1 MHYDGIPEQ
10 FATAL
15 VTGFD
20 PDQSAVFRDPPG
32 QLRSDRM
39 RTMIRII
46 FPLLVGF
53 ATLLGAT
60 AHAQSGVQLADNA
73 PDSYTVV
80 RGDTLWDISGR
91 FLRQPWRWPEVWRL
105 NRDQIRNPH
114 LIYPG
119 QVILL
124 DRSGPWLTI
133 GQRVGAQ
140 DEGIRPRIY
149 TEALDAAV
157 ASIPLQV
164 IEPFLNRPL
173 VVDQPRLEGSA
184 TIIATETSRVLTGS
198 GDTVFAKNVDP
209 DTEVWHI
216 YRPAR
221 PLEDPLTHET
231 IAWEAAY
238 LGTAR
243 VTERGNPTT
252 LEITSAVEEI
262 GVGDLMMPSE
272 TPSVFSY
279 APHAPE
285 QDVEGRVIA
294 IHRGV
299 SETGR
304 LHVVALN
311 VGEQDGVER
320 GHVLTLYRNRGVAE
334 YTGEN
339 GKETYQLPEK
349 RYGLVFVFRVFDRVS
364 YALVMESDGQV
375 TISDAVR
382 KP

>member
-1 MHYDGIPEQ
+1 
-10 FATAL
+10 
-15 VTGFD
+15 
-20 PDQSAVFRDPPG
+20 
-32 QLRSDRM
+32 
-39 RTMIRII
+39 MIRII
-46 FPLLVGF
+46 FPLLVAF
-53 ATLLGAT
+53 ATLLGAS

-124 DRSGPWLTI
+124 DRRGPWLTI
-133 GQRVGAQ
+133 GRPVGGEH
-140 DEGIRPRIY
+140 EGIRPRIY

-157 ASIPLQV
+157 PSIPLQI

-173 VVDQPRLEGSA
+173 VVDQPRLDGSA

-198 GDTVFAKNVDP
+198 GDTVFAKDVDA

-221 PLEDPLTHET
+221 PLEDPVTRET

-243 VTERGNPTT
+243 VTERGEPTT
-252 LEITSAVEEI
+252 LEIVSAVEEI

-272 TPSVFSY
+272 NPSVFSY

-285 QDVEGRVIA
+285 QDVNGRIIS

-304 LHVVALN
+304 LNVVALN
-311 VGEQDGVER
+311 VGERDGVER
-320 GHVLTLYRNRGVAE
+320 GHVLSLFRNRGVAQ
-334 YTGEN
+334 YNGDN
-339 GKETYQLPEK
+339 GKETFQLPEK
-349 RYGLVFVFRVFDRVS
+349 RYGVVFVFRVFERVS
-364 YALVMESDGQV
+364 YALVMESDGPV

>member
-1 MHYDGIPEQ
+1 
-10 FATAL
+10 
-15 VTGFD
+15 
-20 PDQSAVFRDPPG
+20 
-32 QLRSDRM
+32 
-39 RTMIRII
+39 MIRII
-46 FPLLVGF
+46 VPLLVGF

-221 PLEDPLTHET
+221 PLEDPLTRET